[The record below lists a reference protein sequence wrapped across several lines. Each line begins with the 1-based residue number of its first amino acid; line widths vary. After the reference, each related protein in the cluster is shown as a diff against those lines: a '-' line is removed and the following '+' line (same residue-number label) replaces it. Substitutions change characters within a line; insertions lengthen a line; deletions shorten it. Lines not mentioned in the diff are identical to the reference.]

1 MKFTQEGGVY
11 VRIFSLKKSYGI
23 NLCIEVSDTGVGI
36 AKDELERI
44 TERFYQ
50 TSTGRNRKVGGL
62 GLGLSIVY
70 GMVRVMNGFMRIES
84 EEGRGTTV
92 TVSIPQQV
100 VEEDMEQPIIDSKNL
115 CVACFLMTEKYE
127 VPQVREY
134 YNKMIAHMVKQFD
147 IPLHRVTNRDEL
159 EQLLEMTPVTHLFVG
174 EEEYQANKNY
184 LEMTDSK
191 VRIVAKNVNNTKK
204 VKLVSIY
211 RDTYLRVGSNSDG
224 ENVYNKANSA
234 FCTGGPEKMMTMM
247 NKNLDLNIVDYV
259 TVDFKGVAE
268 AVELL
273 GGIDV
278 DLKEEEIEHLNNY
291 CVETSE
297 VTGMDYTPLKK
308 VAGVHHL
315 NGVQTVAYAR
325 IRYTAGNDF
334 RRAARQREVIY
345 KIVEKAKN
353 SSISTLSKV
362 LDKVFPLI
370 KTSLTKPE
378 ILQMGMSM
386 LSYDIEDQ
394 TGFPFDHLYGGVVE
408 DAMDGLDCVLPIT
421 LESNVIKL
429 HEFLYP
435 EDSYVPSDEVKTYSQ
450 KIIEISGFGE
460 ESRLDHSEDG
470 SLAAYHESDTESANP
485 AENSADSQEESQT
498 DVTDDTQ
505 GYDDSS
511 LEQ

>member
-1 MKFTQEGGVY
+1 MAKKKNLTDRQKRIRRRRRKSTMSRVVFALEIIILVVLMGGLFVYAKLGNMNYEDLNFENVDVNQSVEENQDMKGYTSIALVGLDSREGELDGDV
-11 VRIFSLKKSYGI
+11 
-23 NLCIEVSDTGVGI
+23 NSDTMII
-36 AKDELERI
+36 A
-44 TERFYQ
+44 
-50 TSTGRNRKVGGL
+50 
-62 GLGLSIVY
+62 SI
-70 GMVRVMNGFMRIES
+70 
-84 EEGRGTTV
+84 
-92 TVSIPQQV
+92 
-100 VEEDMEQPIIDSKNL
+100 
-115 CVACFLMTEKYE
+115 
-127 VPQVREY
+127 
-134 YNKMIAHMVKQFD
+134 
-147 IPLHRVTNRDEL
+147 
-159 EQLLEMTPVTHLFVG
+159 
-174 EEEYQANKNY
+174 
-184 LEMTDSK
+184 
-191 VRIVAKNVNNTKK
+191 NNDTKK

-353 SSISTLSKV
+353 SRISTLSKV

-485 AENSADSQEESQT
+485 AESSADPQEESQT
-498 DVTDDTQ
+498 DATDDTQ